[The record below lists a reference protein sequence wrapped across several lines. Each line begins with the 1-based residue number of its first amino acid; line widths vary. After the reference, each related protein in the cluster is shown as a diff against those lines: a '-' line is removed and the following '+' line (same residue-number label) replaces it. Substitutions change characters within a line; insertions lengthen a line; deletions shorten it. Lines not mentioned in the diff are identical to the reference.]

1 MVTAC
6 QSLNLGLYTRL
17 QSMHEQFA
25 KIVANAGVTL
35 VYCMYQWTESY
46 YVSYLPKITS
56 NTRPYD
62 QTVA

>member
-1 MVTAC
+1 MADSVVTAC

-35 VYCMYQWTESY
+35 VY
-46 YVSYLPKITS
+46 
-56 NTRPYD
+56 
-62 QTVA
+62 